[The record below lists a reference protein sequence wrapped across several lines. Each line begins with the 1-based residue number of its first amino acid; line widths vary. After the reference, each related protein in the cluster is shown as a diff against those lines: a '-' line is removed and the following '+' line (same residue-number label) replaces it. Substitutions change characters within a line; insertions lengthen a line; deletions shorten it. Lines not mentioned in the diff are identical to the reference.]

1 MTKMTSNATSHT
13 FVSLQGGRFTNGN
26 LDISQVKLKMPNQ
39 PSVCVSSAPGYLD
52 VVRGGLRGL

>member
-1 MTKMTSNATSHT
+1 MTKMTSNATLHT
-13 FVSLQGGRFTNGN
+13 LVSLQGGRFTNGN

-52 VVRGGLRGL
+52 VVLGGL